1 MNQGI
6 ILEKVHS
13 VISFRQ
19 GEWLKP
25 YTDMNTN
32 LRIDSSN
39 DFERKFYKLCINSV
53 YGKTMENV
61 RIHRDIR
68 LVRNDKK
75 RSLLVFEHSYHSTKY
90 ILKDLLVMEMK
101 KPEVDMN
108 KPAYLGQAILDF
120 SKMLM
125 YQF

>member
-32 LRIDSSN
+32 LRINSSN
-39 DFERKFYKLCINSV
+39 DFERKFYKLCINNV

-75 RSLLVFEHSYHSTKY
+75 RSLLVFEH
-90 ILKDLLVMEMK
+90 
-101 KPEVDMN
+101 N
-108 KPAYLGQAILDF
+108 
-120 SKMLM
+120 
-125 YQF
+125 